1 MSGGRDNTKKLLS
14 FISIVAPLKR
24 IRLDIRLDKLTKI
37 TKQGMLAKKINNNI
51 MMIMIIT
58 VNSR

>member
-24 IRLDIRLDKLTKI
+24 IRMDIRLDKLTKI
-37 TKQGMLAKKINNNI
+37 TKQRMLAKKSDNNI

>member
-1 MSGGRDNTKKLLS
+1 MSGGTDNTKKLLS

-37 TKQGMLAKKINNNI
+37 TKQRMLAKKSDNNI

-58 VNSR
+58 VNFR

>member
-1 MSGGRDNTKKLLS
+1 MSGGTDNTKKLLS

-24 IRLDIRLDKLTKI
+24 IRLDIRLDKPTKI
-37 TKQGMLAKKINNNI
+37 TKQRMLAKNSDNNI

-58 VNSR
+58 VNFR

>member
-37 TKQGMLAKKINNNI
+37 TKQRMLAKKSDNNI
-51 MMIMIIT
+51 MMIMMIT

>member
-14 FISIVAPLKR
+14 FISIVVPLKR
-24 IRLDIRLDKLTKI
+24 IRLDIRLDKLIKI
-37 TKQGMLAKKINNNI
+37 TKQRMLAKKSDNNI